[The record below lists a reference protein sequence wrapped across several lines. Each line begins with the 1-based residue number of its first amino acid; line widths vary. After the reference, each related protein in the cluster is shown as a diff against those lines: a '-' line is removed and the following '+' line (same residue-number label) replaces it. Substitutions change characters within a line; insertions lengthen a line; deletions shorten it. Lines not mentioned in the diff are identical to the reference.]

1 MTENFSAKEV
11 ERIHSLFLKAGI
23 STKPN
28 KKINPQEIYSAMQSD
43 KKKQGKTLNFIVL
56 EGIGKAKKV
65 GNLKKETI
73 LEAIKNSLFLT

>member
-1 MTENFSAKEV
+1 
-11 ERIHSLFLKAGI
+11 
-23 STKPN
+23 
-28 KKINPQEIYSAMQSD
+28 MQSD

-73 LEAIKNSLFLT
+73 LEAIKTSLFQA